1 MSFRTWGFISLW
13 SYLSRYSDCSVRIF
27 GLHYAGYQVRWSPRS
42 LPSEWPER
50 LWTCSKIIWETCL
63 RKTSWG
69 VCGQAMEQAFI
80 SRPPTVSRPIALQWV
95 ESSKIVS
102 TYQQKQSHRNY
113 NGNWKEWVLS
123 ATKWP
128 FKTFQPMCSICDS
141 FKMASQMNAETK
153 MILTKG
159 LKG

>member
-1 MSFRTWGFISLW
+1 MPFRTRGFISLW

-27 GLHYAGYQVRWSPRS
+27 GLHYAGHQVRWSP
-42 LPSEWPER
+42 W
-50 LWTCSKIIWETCL
+50 CSKIIREICP

-69 VCGQAMEQAFI
+69 VCGQAIEQAFI
-80 SRPPTVSRPIALQWV
+80 SRLPTVSRPIALQWV

-102 TYQQKQSHRNY
+102 NYQQKQSHRNY

-128 FKTFQPMCSICDS
+128 FKTFQPICSIYDS
-141 FKMASQMNAETK
+141 FKMASQMKAETK
-153 MILTKG
+153 MVLTKG